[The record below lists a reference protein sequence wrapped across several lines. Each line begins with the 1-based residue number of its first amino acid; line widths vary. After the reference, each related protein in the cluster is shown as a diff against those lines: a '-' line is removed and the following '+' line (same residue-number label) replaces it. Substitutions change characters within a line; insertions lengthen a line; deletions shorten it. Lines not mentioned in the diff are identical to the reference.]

1 MRLVAEAAVPK
12 LSLHAE
18 DTCSFRYY
26 CRTRALSGVLSSFSV
41 NHAPRQP
48 ASLGR
53 PDRDPTRNLDAVLQ
67 SFTGIP
73 SSFMWVMAP
82 SE

>member
-1 MRLVAEAAVPK
+1 M
-12 LSLHAE
+12 
-18 DTCSFRYY
+18 SF
-26 CRTRALSGVLSSFSV
+26 FSV

-48 ASLGR
+48 ASLELS
-53 PDRDPTRNLDAVLQ
+53 DRDPTRKPDAVLQ
-67 SFTGIP
+67 SFIGIP

>member
-1 MRLVAEAAVPK
+1 VRLVAEAAVAK
-12 LSLHAE
+12 LSLHTE
-18 DTCSFRYY
+18 DTCSFHHY
-26 CRTRALSGVLSSFSV
+26 CRMRVLSGEMSSFSV

-48 ASLGR
+48 ASLEP
-53 PDRDPTRNLDAVLQ
+53 PDRDPTRNLDAALQ

-82 SE
+82 LK

>member
-1 MRLVAEAAVPK
+1 M
-12 LSLHAE
+12 
-18 DTCSFRYY
+18 
-26 CRTRALSGVLSSFSV
+26 SSFSV

-48 ASLGR
+48 AGLEP